1 MLHCIGCN
9 KKLRL
14 WNTPMFNKGQT
25 AEKSSVCCDCHTRL
39 ATQGY
44 YYYMAT
50 NMKEFKN
57 HEVSNALKKI
67 QQTKR

>member
-1 MLHCIGCN
+1 
-9 KKLRL
+9 
-14 WNTPMFNKGQT
+14 MFNKGQT
-25 AEKSSVCCDCHTRL
+25 AEKSTVCCDCHTRL
-39 ATQGY
+39 ANQG